1 MPPPRPVS
9 NSHFSW
15 LADFDERLWPI
26 HGVLGLLV
34 GLITV
39 VAVGDCRFD
48 DPRLVYNAWLR
59 VGVAVVVV
67 LVLIIASLWLR
78 SQAARRVL
86 FCMLLSTLVHVG
98 FGVFAHYQ
106 HLVTQVERPEPSHQ
120 TAEEPPPEPPLSDFK
135 FEYVETPPERPAFEE
150 PVEVELPT
158 VTTVAQVA
166 REESEK
172 VSLPPHE
179 TVAPALSPSS
189 KPTPT
194 PLRPIEREW
203 PLPELASAS
212 PIIRRETQ
220 PPPAADSP
228 IPQPV
233 ILPPSEPAAGAL
245 NPGAAAQTQADRKT
259 ADVATRPAPFNEPT
273 PTPDLPME
281 LARLTP
287 RPGAADQPLATPPDR
302 SSPPARSAI
311 APPAAQVEP
320 IELPAIVESH
330 SSATFVP
337 APTDTP
343 QTPIAN
349 TELPRAQKESR
360 QLEAMIPL
368 PRLPAATAPRQK
380 APESPRP
387 DETSP
392 SPASLARTPAGIDL
406 PSAIVARL
414 PDVQLP
420 PPPGS
425 PPDNRH
431 QTPAPIAI
439 PKSQTVNPPAAD
451 VGNLSAAATSDPRF
465 ETLAAPFT
473 PTPRTQALPP
483 AATRSP
489 LSPLLAAVMP
499 RSASPATA
507 TVNETAEMAA
517 LGAGGLVPA
526 TGTAPSNLEPG
537 PQISIQRR
545 NPLLPAPSSATA
557 ANPNKADFGDS
568 PLPYFSGPTR
578 PGNRGLPLPAVA
590 APSER
595 SLPIGRS
602 TPGPSAMI
610 AGEAEQAPVHWQ
622 AETKSSDIPSGDQA
636 AQVGKREPSLPTR
649 TRGDASSIP
658 EGTALA
664 SLGPAALTDIP
675 ARRPSPINTAKPLAP
690 AATTLPRVDPTLPI
704 ESRVLELPA
713 EPFRN
718 RNPITR
724 ERTAVAHGA
733 TSVTEQAVEHGLAYL
748 ARQQFSDGH
757 WSLERRAAGGGN
769 ESAMAQMRSDSAATG
784 LALLAFLG
792 AGYTH
797 HGDKHRDVVQR
808 ALRWL
813 VDHQKPDGDLF
824 SGGSDYVWFYS
835 HGIASIALCEA
846 LGMARDPALRDPARR
861 AIRFIEAAQH
871 PRSGG
876 WRYQPQTESD
886 TSVSGWQ
893 LMAMKSA
900 QMAGLDV
907 STQAVARVNDWL
919 DQAQAPGTVG
929 GQYVYNPHAAN
940 TPEQAPGRV
949 PNRAMTA
956 EGVLMRMYLGW
967 NRQHPGVVEGARFIV
982 EHPPEFGSEA
992 RPLRDAYYWYY
1003 ATQVMFHMQADYW
1016 PRWRDRLFPLLEQ
1029 SQLHDG
1035 PYAGSWDPQRPVPD
1049 RWADAAGRHYVTTM
1063 NLLMLEVTY
1072 RHLPLFRDLTS
1083 HPASTRQAP
1092 NPNSDS
1098 PSP

>member
-1 MPPPRPVS
+1 MSSPHS
-9 NSHFSW
+9 AANSRLSW

-26 HGVLGLLV
+26 HGVLGFLV
-34 GLITV
+34 GLITL
-39 VAVGDCRFD
+39 VAIGDCRFD
-48 DPRLVYNAWLR
+48 DPRLIYNAWLR
-59 VGVAVVVV
+59 VGVAVAVV
-67 LVLIIASLWLR
+67 LVLIIASFWLR
-78 SQAARRVL
+78 SRAARRVL
-86 FCMLLSTLVHVG
+86 FCMLLSVLVHVG

-106 HLVTQVERPEPSHQ
+106 HLPQIDQPAPSPQ
-120 TAEEPPPEPPLSDFK
+120 TAEESPPEPPLSDFK

-150 PVEVELPT
+150 PVEVELPA
-158 VTTVAQVA
+158 VATTAKIA
-166 REESEK
+166 RQESGK
-172 VSLPPHE
+172 ISHPLHE
-179 TVAPALSPSS
+179 TVAPEPPPST
-189 KPTPT
+189 KPLPA
-194 PLRPIEREW
+194 PLRPTEREL

-212 PIIRRETQ
+212 PMIRREKQ
-220 PPPAADSP
+220 PTPVADAP

-233 ILPPSEPAAGAL
+233 VLPSSEVAAGAL
-245 NPGAAAQTQADRKT
+245 NPSATAQTQADRK
-259 ADVATRPAPFNEPT
+259 AAEIATRPVTLSEPT
-273 PTPDLPME
+273 PTSNLSVE

-287 RPGAADQPLATPPDR
+287 RPGTADKPLATPPDR
-302 SSPPARSAI
+302 SSSPARSAI

-320 IELPAIVESH
+320 IELPTIIENQSN
-330 SSATFVP
+330 ATFVP
-337 APTDTP
+337 APADTP
-343 QTPIAN
+343 QTPVTN
-349 TELPRAQKESR
+349 TELLRVQKESR
-360 QLEAMIPL
+360 QLDAMTAM
-368 PRLPAATAPRQK
+368 PRLPVAAAPRQK
-380 APESPRP
+380 TPSASRP
-387 DETSP
+387 DETSSAP
-392 SPASLARTPAGIDL
+392 TSLARAPAGIDL

-420 PPPGS
+420 PPPGTPS
-425 PPDNRH
+425 NSRH
-431 QTPAPIAI
+431 EAPAPVAI
-439 PKSQTVNPPAAD
+439 PKSRTVTPPAAD

-473 PTPRTQALPP
+473 PTPRVQAVPP

-489 LSPLLAAVMP
+489 LGPLLAAVMP

-507 TVNETAEMAA
+507 SVSETAEMAS
-517 LGAGGLVPA
+517 LGAGGLVPG
-526 TGTAPSNLEPG
+526 TGTAPSTLEPG
-537 PQISIQRR
+537 SQISVQRHD
-545 NPLLPAPSSATA
+545 PLLPAPSSATA
-557 ANPNKADFGDS
+557 ANPSKADLGDS

-578 PGNRGLPLPAVA
+578 PGNRGLPVPAVA

-610 AGEAEQAPVHWQ
+610 AGEAEQTPVRWQ
-622 AETKSSDIPSGDQA
+622 GEKETTSSPFHAQA

-649 TRGDASSIP
+649 TAGDALSISV
-658 EGTALA
+658 GTMLA
-664 SLGPAALTDIP
+664 SIGPMGMADIP
-675 ARRPSPINTAKPLAP
+675 TRRPSPPSTPKPLEP
-690 AATTLPRVDPTLPI
+690 ATTTLSRVDPSLSI
-704 ESRVLELPA
+704 ESHAIELPA

-724 ERTAVAHGA
+724 KEAAIAHGA
-733 TSVTEQAVEHGLAYL
+733 TDATEQAVERGLAYL
-748 ARQQFSDGH
+748 AHQQFPDGH
-757 WSLERRAAGGGN
+757 WSLERLPADAGNDAAMG
-769 ESAMAQMRSDSAATG
+769 QMRSNSAATG

-797 HGDKHRDVVQR
+797 HGDKHRDVVQS

-846 LGMARDPALRDPARR
+846 LGMARDPALRAPARR
-861 AIRFIEAAQH
+861 AIRFIETAQH
-871 PRSGG
+871 PQWGG

-919 DQAQAPGTVG
+919 NLAQAPGTAG
-929 GQYVYNPHAAN
+929 GLYVYNPQAAN
-940 TPEQAPGRV
+940 TPEQATGRI

-982 EHPPEFGSEA
+982 EHPPEFGTEA

-1003 ATQVMFHMQADYW
+1003 ATQVMFHMQSDYW

-1035 PYAGSWDPQRPVPD
+1035 PYAGSWDPQRPIPD

-1072 RHLPLFRDLTS
+1072 RHLPLFRDLTN
-1083 HPASTRQAP
+1083 HPASTRQAAKP
-1092 NPNSDS
+1092 AP